1 MVLHSFASLL
11 STGKPDAFVGAMTLA
26 LDNADE
32 APMWK
37 QKTLPYVEAIST
49 VLFAL
54 RDQGLLFD
62 PEGKP
67 HDLLTPAL
75 FLRWCDMMSLKT
87 LAFTLSKSNDAGM
100 LLRTKIID
108 GAYTPIDL
116 EVLGKYLSSYTVNL
130 ENEAEDFPIRNYN
143 LHVGIT
149 ALIEKILNEK

>member
-11 STGKPDAFVGAMTLA
+11 SHGTSEAFVGAMTLA

-37 QKTLPYVEAIST
+37 QKTLPYIEAINS

-67 HDLLTPAL
+67 HEVLTPAL
-75 FLRWCDMMSLKT
+75 YLRWCDMMSLKT
-87 LAFTLSKSNDAGM
+87 LAFTLSKSNDVGV
-100 LLRTKIID
+100 LVRTKIID
-108 GAYTPIDL
+108 GTYTPIDL
-116 EVLGKYLSSYTVNL
+116 ELLGTYLSGYTVNL
-130 ENEAEDFPIRNYN
+130 KNEAEDFPIRNYN

-149 ALIEKILNEK
+149 TLIEKILHEK